1 VKRYLFVGLSDL
13 LLFIALSIASVWLI
27 SMAATVHW
35 LLALILSMFCIV
47 ILGVVFWFAY
57 KFFMLYKNYK
67 YVRQKYT
74 IVKNNT
80 EVSKLD
86 YVYLSNKLDEKIYK
100 FTKGTRGDILYY
112 LYRTKNE
119 NDPRPNI
126 LFARFE
132 TTENIIEK
140 DNIVD
145 QILLVHDVPI
155 EENKT
160 LIIVSL
166 PKAKESIEQVIELNN
181 PRNVL
186 RNKFYC
192 TYSEDSKIVSFGA
205 YNELLSFESYN
216 QMQSLVFSIFDIR
229 ETLNGES
236 KE

>member
-1 VKRYLFVGLSDL
+1 MKRYLFVGLSDFI
-13 LLFIALSIASVWLI
+13 LFIGLSIASVWLI
-27 SMAATVHW
+27 SLAATIHW
-35 LLALILSMFCIV
+35 LLALILTMFCIV
-47 ILGVVFWFAY
+47 ILGIVFWFAY
-57 KFFMLYKNYK
+57 KFLMLYKSYK

-74 IVKNNT
+74 IIKSDT
-80 EVSKLD
+80 EVKKLD
-86 YVYLSNKLDEKIYK
+86 YIYLNNKLDEKLYK
-100 FTKGTRGDILYY
+100 STKGTRENILYY

-126 LFARFE
+126 LFVRFE

-140 DNIVD
+140 DNIMD

-166 PKAKESIEQVIELNN
+166 PRSRESIERVIELNN

-186 RNKFYC
+186 RDKFYC
-192 TYSEDSKIVSFGA
+192 TYSEDSKIVAFGA
-205 YNELLSFESYN
+205 YNELLSFENYN
-216 QMQSLVFSIFDIR
+216 QMQSLVFSIFNIR
-229 ETLNGES
+229 ETLNGKS

>member
-1 VKRYLFVGLSDL
+1 
-13 LLFIALSIASVWLI
+13 
-27 SMAATVHW
+27 MAATVHW

-57 KFFMLYKNYK
+57 KFFMLYKSYK